1 MYSAVIVK
9 IVDGDTV
16 DVNID
21 LGFNIVLQNK
31 RIRLNGVDTPESRT
45 SDKVEKKFGLFVK
58 EKLIEFISSAKEHK
72 LEVIEESDKYG
83 RVLGDIHC
91 DGKSVCSFLL
101 ENKYAVEYHGQN
113 KNTIKDLHLE
123 NMKLFNL

>member
-1 MYSAVIVK
+1 MQFRNFPSLTIFKQFFIVVILTECDK
-9 IVDGDTV
+9 I
-16 DVNID
+16 
-21 LGFNIVLQNK
+21 
-31 RIRLNGVDTPESRT
+31 
-45 SDKVEKKFGLFVK
+45 EKKFGLFVK

-113 KNTIKDLHLE
+113 KNTVKDLHLE
-123 NMKLFNL
+123 NMKLFDL